1 MRHLFT
7 AAASAVFTIAL
18 AAPAAAQFNGWIP
31 SARPAYEDQ
40 YRAPYYHARRIAY
53 DNGFREGL
61 DEGRKAARKRDA
73 FEPRR
78 EKDYRKATKGYR
90 RAYGDKDR
98 YRDAFRAGFLDG
110 YRQGYGQ
117 VYGRQEYRRHRGWP
131 WR

>member
-31 SARPAYEDQ
+31 SARPGYEDQ
-40 YRAPYYHARRIAY
+40 YRSSYYQARRLAY

-90 RAYGDKDR
+90 RDYGNKDR
-98 YRDAFRAGFLDG
+98 YRDVFRAGFLDG
-110 YRQGYGQ
+110 YRQGYG
-117 VYGRQEYRRHRGWP
+117 RFSDRREFRRYRGWP
-131 WR
+131 NR